1 VRTAAAQPGVTALEG
16 SVFVSGAAVQ
26 WLRDG
31 LGILVEAA
39 ETERLARSIES
50 TGGVHF
56 IPALAGLGSPH
67 WRPDVRGVISGI
79 TGGTGRAHLARA
91 ALEAIAFQVRDV
103 VEVLPDGLTALRADG
118 GATVNGWLMQFQAD
132 ILGMPV
138 EVASEHETT
147 AMGAAALAGLAVGLW
162 RDGTA
167 VAESRQPATVV
178 EPRMSRDEAD
188 ERYSGWLTALQG
200 ATG

>member
-1 VRTAAAQPGVTALEG
+1 
-16 SVFVSGAAVQ
+16 
-26 WLRDG
+26 
-31 LGILVEAA
+31 
-39 ETERLARSIES
+39 
-50 TGGVHF
+50 
-56 IPALAGLGSPH
+56 
-67 WRPDVRGVISGI
+67 
-79 TGGTGRAHLARA
+79 LARA

-103 VEVLPDGLTALRADG
+103 VEVLPDGLTVLRADG